1 MAEWT
6 HIRARKF
13 TVTSCVNGG
22 LPGPGG
28 HTRAVAAAGVI
39 VGLLGG
45 GQCGQ
50 SHELLVRS
58 AEESNLLEGRETGR
72 GLGTRQSE
80 VTLCDLLVLR

>member
-1 MAEWT
+1 MAKWT

-28 HTRAVAAAGVI
+28 HTRAMAAAGVI
-39 VGLLGG
+39 VGTLGG

-50 SHELLVRS
+50 SHGLLVRS
-58 AEESNLLEGRETGR
+58 AEQSNLSEVRET
-72 GLGTRQSE
+72 
-80 VTLCDLLVLR
+80 C

>member
-1 MAEWT
+1 MDT
-6 HIRARKF
+6 HQSRKF

-39 VGLLGG
+39 VRLLGG

-58 AEESNLLEGRETGR
+58 AENLT
-72 GLGTRQSE
+72 
-80 VTLCDLLVLR
+80 CLRAGKPAEAGDPSVGSHVV